1 MASEIQHK
9 FADDYLV
16 QGIVKSGAD
25 MEVILDSNVKEARNL
40 AKDDFLII
48 FGCMKEVCKNESQKC
63 TKQIMMLKV

>member
-9 FADDYLV
+9 LANDYVV

-25 MEVILDSNVKEARNL
+25 MEVLLDSNVKDVRNL

-48 FGCMKEVCKNESQKC
+48 WGGMKEVCKNVLNRLVILFK
-63 TKQIMMLKV
+63 TIYI